1 MAEILIFPDR
11 KRAIGQAEA
20 QRKWLETNG
29 VPITYGWSWPKS
41 TWMSRRLEI
50 IRNSQNKRHAVEVI

>member
-1 MAEILIFPDR
+1 MAKILIFPDR

-50 IRNSQNKRHAVEVI
+50 IRNSQNKG